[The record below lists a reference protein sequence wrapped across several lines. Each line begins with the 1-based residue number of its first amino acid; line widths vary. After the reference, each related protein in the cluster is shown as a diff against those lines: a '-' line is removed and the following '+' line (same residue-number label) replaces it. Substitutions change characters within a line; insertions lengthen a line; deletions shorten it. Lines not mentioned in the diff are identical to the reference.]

1 MVLCSVFALASCESV
16 LDKTDLAATTP
27 DYIYSDSTSVDL
39 LLSQIYA
46 QNLPAWG
53 GGITGIITGS
63 TQSGIGNNQYC
74 EESYYTATTE
84 NKFIEGAMS
93 SDVPIFSILDGTS
106 NRTGT
111 YGKIRAI
118 NDLIENLDK
127 STALNRATAN
137 RLKAQA
143 YFFRAWRYFEMVNL
157 YGGVP
162 LVTKTMTS
170 IGDEAKDI
178 AALPRNS
185 TTECINQI
193 VADLDTAAKYL
204 PSNWP
209 SASTN
214 WGRITK
220 KAALAFKGRVLLHSA
235 SPLFNPS
242 ANQGKW
248 QKAYDANKIAYADL
262 TATGAALISD
272 YGKIWFTEVGNTEAI
287 MVTGYNNIQ
296 LGASSAFNN
305 SWEKD
310 TRPKYAVASGG
321 GSNLPTW
328 DLVKAYPMKDG
339 KKAGDPTSLY
349 PYSDAL
355 FYKNRDPRLD
365 KTIVYNGATWSLANL
380 ATNSFGGR
388 LWTFRTTATA
398 SPYENAG
405 VNFSTTGFYC
415 KKAIATSDV
424 TSSPLDIN
432 TAQYAGTDWI
442 EIRFAEVI
450 LNLAEAAA
458 QIGQVEE
465 AVTLVGQVRKRAGIE
480 AGTNGRYGIKVG
492 ITKDE
497 MVNLILEER
506 QVELAFEGKRF
517 WDMRRYKRLESL
529 YNNNKGTQ
537 VLITLKPGKSTPTP
551 AEMVSLPIDDLYNT
565 YFTVTLT
572 KDKLMSRA
580 TSYKVDQYFMPIP
593 RTTLTN
599 NYRMTQ
605 NNNWGGTFDPLQ

>member
-1 MVLCSVFALASCESV
+1 M
-16 LDKTDLAATTP
+16 
-27 DYIYSDSTSVDL
+27 
-39 LLSQIYA
+39 
-46 QNLPAWG
+46 
-53 GGITGIITGS
+53 
-63 TQSGIGNNQYC
+63 
-74 EESYYTATTE
+74 
-84 NKFIEGAMS
+84 
-93 SDVPIFSILDGTS
+93 
-106 NRTGT
+106 
-111 YGKIRAI
+111 
-118 NDLIENLDK
+118 DK
-127 STALNRATAN
+127 STDLNRATAN

-162 LVTKTMTS
+162 LVTKTTS
-170 IGDEAKDI
+170 SVGDEAKDI

-193 VADLDTAAKYL
+193 AADLDTAAKYL
-204 PSNWP
+204 PSTWTN
-209 SASTN
+209 AATN
-214 WGRITK
+214 WGRITR

-235 SPLFNPS
+235 SPLFNPN
-242 ANQGKW
+242 ANQEKW
-248 QKAYDANKIAYADL
+248 QKAYDANKIAYTDL
-262 TATGAALISD
+262 TANGSVLFAD

-339 KKAGDPTSLY
+339 KKPGDPTSLY
-349 PYSDAL
+349 TYSDAL
-355 FYKNRDPRLD
+355 FYKNRDPRFD
-365 KTIVYNGATWSLANL
+365 KTIVYNGASWLLANGV
-380 ATNSFGGR
+380 GGK
-388 LWTFRTTATA
+388 LWSYRTTAT
-398 SPYENAG
+398 STTSVENGG
-405 VNFSTTGFYC
+405 VNFSSTGFYC
-415 KKAIATSDV
+415 RKAIATSDV
-424 TSSPLDIN
+424 TTSFLDIN
-432 TAQYAGTDWI
+432 SAQYAGTDWI
-442 EIRFAEVI
+442 EMRFAEVI

-458 QIGQVEE
+458 QIGQIDE

-497 MVNLILEER
+497 LVNLILEER
-506 QVELAFEGKRF
+506 QVEFAFEGKRF
-517 WDMRRYKRLESL
+517 WDMRRYKRLESV

-537 VLITLKPGKSTPTP
+537 AIISIKTGKSAPSQ
-551 AEMVSLPIDDLYNT
+551 AELLTLSLDDLYNT

-572 KDKLMSRA
+572 KDKLMSRTTLYSA
-580 TSYKVDQYFMPIP
+580 NQYFLPIP
-593 RTTLTN
+593 KTTLTN